1 MGKVKWPQVD
11 RLTKACAVSLVNGPD
26 LARRITG
33 DTFYAWDGEVL
44 VLNVLGKPAAAR
56 GAIGKVQGTQLK
68 VSVTAAPEAG
78 RSTDHMLHCLAPL
91 FGIRGADIAV
101 VFGRKSVNKQLRIR
115 SPKRMPAV
123 LGLASPQAA
132 PA

>member
-1 MGKVKWPQVD
+1 M
-11 RLTKACAVSLVNGPD
+11 NGPD

-44 VLNVLGKPAAAR
+44 VLNVLGKPVAAR

-78 RSTDHMLHCLAPL
+78 RSTDHMLRCLAPL

>member
-78 RSTDHMLHCLAPL
+78 RSTDHMLRCLAPL